1 MSNLRGSEWLI
12 LILLVVLLFGARRL
26 PDAARG
32 IGRSLR
38 IFKAETKGLGDPA
51 PDDPAEA
58 KPVEAVTPP
67 PPAVHETPVSEPNK
81 PTQT

>member
-1 MSNLRGSEWLI
+1 MPNLRGSEWLI

-38 IFKAETKGLGDPA
+38 IFKADTKGLTEPDTPA
-51 PDDPAEA
+51 PA
-58 KPVEAVTPP
+58 PVDAATTPP
-67 PPAVHETPVSEPNK
+67 PPAVAESPVTEANK
-81 PTQT
+81 PSQT